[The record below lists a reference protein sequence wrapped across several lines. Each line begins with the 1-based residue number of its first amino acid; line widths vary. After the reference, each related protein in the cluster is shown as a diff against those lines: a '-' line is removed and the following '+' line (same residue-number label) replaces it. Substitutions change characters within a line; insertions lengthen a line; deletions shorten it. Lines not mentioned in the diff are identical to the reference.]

1 VLAPKDRTLLLES
14 LRPPPGYR
22 LDTAVST
29 TFTLNLMAML
39 VAPLAFTYF
48 DWEQDNGEPTRN
60 PNALL
65 EAIRR
70 HAGSTFSTLGTCSG
84 AG

>member
-1 VLAPKDRTLLLES
+1 MLAPKDRTLLLES

-22 LDTAVST
+22 LDAAVST
-29 TFTLNLMAML
+29 TFTLNLMALL

-48 DWEQDNGEPTRN
+48 DWEMDTGEPTTN
-60 PNALL
+60 PNFLL

-70 HAGSTFSTLGTCSG
+70 HG
-84 AG
+84 